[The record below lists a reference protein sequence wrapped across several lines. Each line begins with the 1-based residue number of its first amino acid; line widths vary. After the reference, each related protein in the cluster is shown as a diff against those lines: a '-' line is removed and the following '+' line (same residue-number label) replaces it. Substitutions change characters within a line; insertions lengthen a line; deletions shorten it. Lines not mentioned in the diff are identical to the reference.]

1 MKDYQLRAL
10 LRVVE
15 TGSIR
20 AAARALQLSQPAVT
34 KAIRELEAEVDA
46 PLVLRSS
53 RGVELTE
60 SGRQLAMRARLAQ
73 EQLALARQD
82 IRQLQG
88 GKQALVA
95 AAVTPVIFMGVLPD
109 VIREFRRALPFA
121 QLKLYEGLMPAVLP
135 LLREG
140 FVDFAVAGAM
150 EGALDADLELDPIAP
165 IEMMVACR
173 PSHPLAK
180 ATKWEEIV
188 DAEWIVHRAPGSH
201 HTVLFDR
208 LRGDGLPVPERT
220 IETNTFGVS
229 WGLVTRSDLLLILP
243 VEFLSIEPY
252 ARQVVRVPLEMNLP
266 ALTLGILKL
275 RAAPLSMAAS
285 KLATLFRRYAR

>member
-73 EQLALARQD
+73 EQLALALQD

-109 VIREFRRALPFA
+109 VIREFRRTLPFA

-150 EGALDADLELDPIAP
+150 EGALDADLALDPIAP

-180 ATKWEEIV
+180 ATQWEDIV

-208 LRGDGLPVPERT
+208 LRQGGLPVPERT

-243 VEFLSIEPY
+243 VKFLSIEPY
-252 ARQVVRVPLEMNLP
+252 ASQVVRVPLAMGLP

-275 RAAPLSMAAS
+275 RAAPLSLAAG

>member
-60 SGRQLAMRARLAQ
+60 CGRQLAVRARLAQ

-88 GKQALVA
+88 GKQARVA
-95 AAVTPVIFMGVLPD
+95 AAVTPVVFMGALPK
-109 VIREFRRALPFA
+109 VVREFRRTLPYA
-121 QLKLYEGLMPAVLP
+121 QLKLYEGLMPMVLP

-150 EGALDADLELDPIAP
+150 EGALDGDLELDPIAP
-165 IEMMVACR
+165 IEMIVACR
-173 PSHPLAK
+173 PGHPLAQ
-180 ATKWEEIV
+180 ATRWEDLVEA
-188 DAEWIVHRAPGSH
+188 DWLVHRAPGSH
-201 HTVLFDR
+201 HTVLFDQLQR
-208 LRGDGLPVPERT
+208 SGLPVPQRT
-220 IETNTFGVS
+220 VETNTFGVS

-243 VEFLSIEPY
+243 ERFLSIEPY
-252 ARQVVRVPLEMNLP
+252 ARQIVRVPLAMALP

-275 RAAPLSMAAS
+275 RASPLSLAATR
-285 KLATLFRRYAR
+285 LATLFRRYAR